1 MYDIFGDNIIK
12 IVRGNSALIDITP
25 IDTETGD
32 PIILESS
39 DKVLFTAKDR
49 NGNTVIQK
57 QLTSQDYSDPEDP
70 SLNCIIDKEDTVDL
84 LTGEYKYDCLY
95 IYPDGQAITFI
106 SSTLIILDAVG
117 TYKDILPSG
126 GDSSE

>member
-1 MYDIFGDNIIK
+1 MFNVFDSNIIK

-57 QLTSQDYSDPEDP
+57 QLTSQDYSDPEDT

>member
-1 MYDIFGDNIIK
+1 MFNVFDSNIIK

-84 LTGEYKYDCLY
+84 LTGEYKYDCL
-95 IYPDGQAITFI
+95 
-106 SSTLIILDAVG
+106 
-117 TYKDILPSG
+117 
-126 GDSSE
+126 

>member
-12 IVRGNSALIDITP
+12 IVRGNSAFIDITP
-25 IDTETGD
+25 VDTETGD
-32 PIILESS
+32 PVVLDQS
-39 DKVLFTAKDR
+39 DKVLFTVKNR
-49 NGNTVIQK
+49 NGDTVIQK
-57 QLTSQDYSDPEDP
+57 QLTHLDYSDPEDK
-70 SLNCIIDKEDTVDL
+70 SLNCLIDKEDTIDL

-126 GDSSE
+126 GDSGE